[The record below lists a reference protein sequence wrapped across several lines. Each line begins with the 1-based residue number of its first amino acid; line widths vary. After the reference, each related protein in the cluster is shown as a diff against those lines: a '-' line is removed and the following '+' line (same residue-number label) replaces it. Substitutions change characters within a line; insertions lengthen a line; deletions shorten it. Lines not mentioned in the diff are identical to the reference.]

1 MELASREALI
11 QRIHQE
17 VHTILTEGDHVTLQG
32 LPRQTLLE
40 SLENEL
46 RFLGLYSHSDTE
58 APRIIH
64 AILDQYLDQWR
75 AEYLPGPPAPITIA
89 ISVVRSPLVQI
100 AASSSSGI
108 PRTATTH
115 YIGFIPAI
123 ESTYSQSSSRP
134 A

>member
-1 MELASREALI
+1 MEPGSREALV

-17 VHTILTEGDHVTLQG
+17 VRTILTEGDRVTLHS
-32 LPRQTLLE
+32 LPRQALLE

-58 APRIIH
+58 TPCVIH
-64 AILDQYLDQWR
+64 TILDHYLDQWR
-75 AEYLPGPPAPITIA
+75 ATYLVEPPTIIIA
-89 ISVVRSPLVQI
+89 QSPFIQI
-100 AASSSSGI
+100 AASSSLGI

-115 YIGFIPAI
+115 YISFTHGI
-123 ESTYSQSSSRP
+123 ESTHSHGSSRP